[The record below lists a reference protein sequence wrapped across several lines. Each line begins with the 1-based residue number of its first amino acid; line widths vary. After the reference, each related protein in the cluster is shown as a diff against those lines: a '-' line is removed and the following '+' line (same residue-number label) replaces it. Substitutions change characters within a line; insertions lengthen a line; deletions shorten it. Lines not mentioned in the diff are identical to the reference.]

1 MFTGLV
7 ETIGTVTAAI
17 PRAGSTRLTVESD
30 LPPEEVRPGDSI
42 AVDGVC
48 LTVSAVAGRLLSFD
62 VIGETAS
69 RTTLGRARAGRRVNL
84 ERALAL
90 GDRVGGHLVQGHVDA
105 TSRVL
110 RVVKRGDDWR
120 VRLELAAPLIRYV
133 AEKGAIAVHGV
144 SLTVTAVALLSFE
157 VALIP
162 ETASRTTL
170 GTLAAGDEAHVEVDV
185 LARYLERLME
195 SGSART
201 GSPAGFARPASARGG
216 GTGRR

>member
-7 ETIGTVTAAI
+7 ETIGTLTAAI

-30 LPPEEVRPGDSI
+30 LPSDEVRRGDSI

-48 LTVSAVAGRLLSFD
+48 LTVSAIAGRLLSFD
-62 VIGETAS
+62 VIVETAS

-110 RVVKRGDDWR
+110 RVTTRGDDRR
-120 VRLELAAPLIRYV
+120 VRLGLAASLARYV
-133 AEKGAIAVHGV
+133 AAKGSIAVQGV
-144 SLTVTAVALLSFE
+144 SLTVTAVASLSFE

-162 ETASRTTL
+162 ETVSRTTL
-170 GTLAAGDEAHVEVDV
+170 GTLAAGNDVNVEVDV

-195 SGSART
+195 S
-201 GSPAGFARPASARGG
+201 
-216 GTGRR
+216 RR